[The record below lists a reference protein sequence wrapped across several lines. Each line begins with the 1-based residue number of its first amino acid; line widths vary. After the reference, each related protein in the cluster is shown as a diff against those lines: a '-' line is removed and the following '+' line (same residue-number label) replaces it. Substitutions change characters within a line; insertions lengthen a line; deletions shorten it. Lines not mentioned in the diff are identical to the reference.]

1 MKAHDHL
8 EKAEEIKGSIEEL
21 LKDDD
26 KHVSSIVELAFG
38 LMHHLIAYGLEKK
51 YGEHRD
57 VHYGIPALLR
67 EKDDDS
73 IAVLFERLTSF
84 RHGRW
89 YGGKGDGEVVR
100 EAMRIIEEIERWCR
114 E

>member
-8 EKAEEIKGSIEEL
+8 GKAEEIRQSIEEL
-21 LKDDD
+21 LRDGDR
-26 KHVSSIVELAFG
+26 HVSSIVELAFG
-38 LMHHLIAYGLEKK
+38 LMHHLIAYGLENK

-67 EKDDDS
+67 KKDEDS
-73 IAVLFERLTSF
+73 IAVLFERLTSL

-89 YGGKGDGEVVR
+89 YGGKGNGEVVR
-100 EAMRIIEEIERWCR
+100 EAMKIIGKIERWCK

>member
-1 MKAHDHL
+1 MKADDHL
-8 EKAEEIKGSIEEL
+8 SKAEEIRRSIKEL
-21 LKDDD
+21 LKDGDR
-26 KHVSSIVELAFG
+26 HVSSIVELAFG
-38 LMHHLIAYGLEKK
+38 LMHHLIAHGLEKI

-67 EKDDDS
+67 EKDEDS
-73 IAVLFERLTSF
+73 IAIPFERLTSL

-100 EAMRIIEEIERWCR
+100 EAMRIVEETERWCK